1 MGHTQ
6 GEVNKM
12 PKWSGYAGAILRIDL
27 TKGNVKKQPLDRDM
41 VKKFVGGRGINS
53 KILYDETKPGM
64 DPLGPG
70 NPLIFGTGPLNG
82 TLSPSSGRWTV
93 TSKSPLTG
101 ILGDAN
107 AGGNFG
113 PELKF
118 AGYDQVVVKGRAEK
132 PVYIFIDDDEVQIK
146 KADNLWGKDTW
157 QTDRMIKEDIG
168 DREIQIAYAGPAGE
182 NLAKIACVMSNLS
195 RAAGK
200 TGQGAVMGSK
210 NLKAIAI
217 RGTKGITVAHPKE
230 FLEAIEKARKF
241 IISDELNYNSLRK
254 YGTTVLVNLLNSTSS
269 FGYKNMQDGCM
280 ADADKISGET
290 LFDKYV
296 VRHKACFGCIIGCG
310 RVCVV
315 TDDEYKGTYGEKME
329 YATLQSFG
337 GSCANSNLGSIIYEN
352 KLCNQYGLDTIRT
365 GVTIAWAMECYQR
378 RIITTKDTGGLK
390 LEWGDHH
397 LINDLI
403 GKIARREGFGDL
415 LADGSVIAA
424 KKLGRGLKYAF
435 NMLGNPQKGNDMRS
449 RMGGALCFFT
459 STRGSDHLR
468 GMPLIEQYG
477 MFPIETYQELYGIS
491 EMGDMDSRV
500 GKAPLVIW
508 NEHLCAVADALEI
521 CKFPTAWLEVFKG
534 LKFKEFAE
542 LYSAA
547 TGISATEKDM
557 MKVGERIYN
566 IERAYNVREGIT
578 RKDEENLPF
587 RWVKEPLPSGPHK
600 GAFIDPL
607 EFRKMYDEY
616 YTLRGWDVSTGLP
629 TKQKLDELD
638 LKDVA
643 TELKRLNKLP
653 TEIQRTKKIE

>member
-1 MGHTQ
+1 MR
-6 GEVNKM
+6 
-12 PKWSGYAGAILRIDL
+12 KWRGYAGAILRIEL
-27 TKGNVKKQPLDRDM
+27 AKGKVKKQPLNEEM

-53 KILYDETKPGM
+53 KILYDETEPGM
-64 DPLGPG
+64 DAFSPD

-118 AGYDQVVVKGRAEK
+118 AGYDHLVIKGKAKK
-132 PVYIFIDDDEVQIK
+132 PVYLFIDDDEVQIR
-146 KADNLWGKDTW
+146 KADHLWGKDTW
-157 QTDRMIKEDIG
+157 ETDRIIKDEIG
-168 DREIQIAYAGPAGE
+168 DREIQIAYIGPAGE
-182 NLAKIACVMSNLS
+182 NLVRIACVMSNLT

-217 RGTKGITVAHPKE
+217 RGTKDISVAHPKN
-230 FLEAIEKARKF
+230 FIRAVKKAREAIM
-241 IISDELNYNSLRK
+241 SDELNYNSLRK
-254 YGTTVLVNLLNSTSS
+254 LGTTVLVNLLNSTGT
-269 FGYKNMQDGCM
+269 FGYKNIQDGYM
-280 ADADKISGET
+280 EDADKISGET
-290 LFDKYV
+290 MLEKYV

-315 TDDEYKGTYGEKME
+315 NEGEYKGVYGEKME

-337 GSCANSNLGSIIYEN
+337 GCCANSNLASIVYEN
-352 KLCNQYGLDTIRT
+352 KLCNKYGLDTIRT
-365 GVTIAWAMECYQR
+365 GVAIAWAMECYQR
-378 RIITTKDTGGLK
+378 GIITTKDTGGIK
-390 LEWGDHH
+390 LDWGDHH
-397 LINDLI
+397 VIDDLI
-403 GKIARREGFGDL
+403 EKIARREGFGDL

-424 KKLGRGLKYAF
+424 KRLGKGLKYALH
-435 NMLGNPQKGNDMRS
+435 MKGNPQKGNDMRS

-459 STRGSDHLR
+459 STRGADHLR

-477 MFPIETYQELYGIS
+477 LYPMETYQELYGIS
-491 EMGDMDSRV
+491 EMGDMSSRV

-508 NEHLCAVADALEI
+508 NENLCAVADALEI
-521 CKFPTAWLEVFKG
+521 CKFPTAWLEIFKG

-542 LYSAA
+542 LFTAA
-547 TGISATEKDM
+547 TGIKATEKDM

-566 IERAYNVREGIT
+566 LERAYNIREGIT

-587 RWVKEPLPSGPHK
+587 RWTEEPLPSGPYK
-600 GAFIDPL
+600 GAVINPL

-616 YTLRGWDVSTGLP
+616 YTLRGWEVSTGLP
-629 TKQKLDELD
+629 TKEKLEELD
-638 LKDVA
+638 LKDVVA
-643 TELKRLNKLP
+643 ELEGLNKLP
-653 TEIQRTKKIE
+653 TKIRETKKIVV